1 MNDLSRHFAGCRAVH
16 FAECRAVGGGRALSR
31 KALSTLLMAAA
42 AVSGCG
48 SGSSPTAAVNQPA
61 ATTPPPTTAPP
72 STDTDTV
79 LSLYESAWLQASLT
93 ASALEYGTMNY
104 QVRTTGACVFGSGS
118 MGATLD
124 GGPVIAGLLPAESHT
139 FEVTFRDC
147 LVDGLASISLNGT
160 ASAVYTSVDLTDVTA
175 MVSTSSIRG
184 TGLALRSSLWDV
196 ASEGSGTWRRL
207 TNSGFTTTTYTPA
220 VGSTLVNN
228 LTGNSATFL
237 GGSYSSGQTPPPP
250 GSSASV
256 QQDFANLTVSINGTE
271 YILDGTLQSVYGF
284 VGNQGRHTGEVRITS
299 NGALVARVY
308 GDANSMFS
316 IEVLTGLVPF

>member
-1 MNDLSRHFAGCRAVH
+1 MNDLSRHFAGCRAV
-16 FAECRAVGGGRALSR
+16 GGRALSR

-42 AVSGCG
+42 AVSGCD

-61 ATTPPPTTAPP
+61 VTTPPPTTAPP
-72 STDTDTV
+72 STELDTDTA

-118 MGATLD
+118 MLATLD
-124 GGPVIAGLLPAESHT
+124 GGPVSAGLLPAESHT

-147 LVDGLASISLNGT
+147 LIDGLASISLNGT

-184 TGLALRSSLWDV
+184 TGLALRSSLRDV

-207 TNSGFTTTTYTPA
+207 TAGSGFTTTTYTPA

-316 IEVLTGLVPF
+316 IEVLTALVPF